1 MQCLNIVIVLIIGAT
16 GMCKWVVTLPATKAD
31 AQTTYTITATSQK
44 HGSIKISDVLFGD
57 VWVCSGQSNMQFT
70 VPQVWVY
77 LAVYNK
83 CCIIFF
89 IIFRFIMLQMR
100 LPRQPIIPSFDCLQQ
115 HLRTL
120 LLL

>member
-1 MQCLNIVIVLIIGAT
+1 MHNTMDLCIGAT

-70 VPQVWVY
+70 VPQVWG
-77 LAVYNK
+77 
-83 CCIIFF
+83 
-89 IIFRFIMLQMR
+89 Q
-100 LPRQPIIPSFDCLQQ
+100 
-115 HLRTL
+115 
-120 LLL
+120 